1 MFPNTHIYI
10 YIIILLDMTNLYLNI
25 VILVISCGK
34 MTNAQAGI
42 QAGIQ
47 AVENTGNEEWHDF
60 QGTETKNFVS
70 GNVHYNA

>member
-1 MFPNTHIYI
+1 
-10 YIIILLDMTNLYLNI
+10 MTN
-25 VILVISCGK
+25 G
-34 MTNAQAGI
+34 QAGI

-70 GNVHYNA
+70 GNVHYNASNIVMYLIYMIEDIQPL